1 MLNWIWLGL
10 MLGGVVYAAFA
21 GDVEVVRQAA
31 DGSSVVE
38 MQSRVQAVSD
48 QMLASAKSAIS
59 LVISLAGIMIFV
71 LGLMQI
77 GKDAGMMRWIA
88 VKLAPLTR
96 RMFPDVPPD
105 HPAMSAMVMSF
116 TANIFGLANAAT
128 PFGLKAMSE
137 LAKLNPIRGV
147 ASNSMILFLCITT
160 SAITLMPPN
169 GTVGVRVAANSADPF
184 AIWIP
189 TLIATFCSTAAAV
202 ATFYLLR
209 DRPRF
214 AARPLAD
221 ADLPRAPS
229 ESFETPDADEVFGGS
244 ANAEPLSAGR
254 KLFIAASLLALGI
267 GLVRAVLAEVPDHTG
282 VETFR
287 IVAQAWL
294 FPLLVCSLL
303 LVGVG
308 GRVRL
313 YESAIE
319 GAREGMQVVV
329 RITPYLVA
337 ILVAIGM
344 FRASGALDLVIGAID
359 PITSLIGIPGE
370 VLPMALLRPLSGTGA
385 FGVMA
390 EILQIHGPD
399 SFVGMLAST
408 LQGSTDTTFYV
419 LTLYAGAAGIRD
431 VRFALIAC
439 LAGDFAGLLGAT
451 AACHLF
457 FG

>member
-21 GDVEVVRQAA
+21 GD
-31 DGSSVVE
+31 
-38 MQSRVQAVSD
+38 MQAVTD
-48 QMLASAKSAIS
+48 QIFESAKSS
-59 LVISLAGIMIFV
+59 VMLVIDLTGIMIFV
-71 LGLMQI
+71 LGLM
-77 GKDAGMMRWIA
+77 RIA
-88 VKLAPLTR
+88 RDGGLMSWVARRLAPLTR
-96 RMFPDVPPD
+96 RLFPEVPPD
-105 HPAMSAMVMSF
+105 DPAMSAMIMSF

-137 LAKLNPIRGV
+137 LARLNPIRGV
-147 ASNSMILFLCITT
+147 ASNPMILFIAITT
-160 SAITLMPPN
+160 SAITLMPPT
-169 GTVGVRVAANSADPF
+169 GTVAVRDAAGSMDPF

-189 TLIATFCSTAAAV
+189 TLIATLCSTSAAV

-214 AARPLAD
+214 AARPLSD
-221 ADLPRAPS
+221 AEVAPEPEQVFSTPAAAEVLGDAPS
-229 ESFETPDADEVFGGS
+229 QPMGPWRG
-244 ANAEPLSAGR
+244 
-254 KLFIAASLLALGI
+254 LFVVASLLALAV
-267 GLVRAVLAEVPDHTG
+267 GLGLAAREQLATHAPLDA
-282 VETFR
+282 FSNLSR
-287 IVAQAWL
+287 AWL
-294 FPLLVCSLL
+294 FPLLVASLL
-303 LVGVG
+303 LVGVA

-313 YESAIE
+313 YESAIA
-319 GAREGMQVVV
+319 GAREGLEVVV

-337 ILVAIGM
+337 ILVAVGM
-344 FRASGALDLVIGAID
+344 FRASGALGLLIGVLD
-359 PITSLIGIPGE
+359 PFTSAIGIPAE
-370 VLPMALLRPLSGTGA
+370 VLPMALLRPLSGNGA

-390 EILQIHGPD
+390 EILQTHGPD

-439 LAGDFAGLLGAT
+439 LAGDLAGLLGAT

>member
-21 GDVEVVRQAA
+21 GDVEIVRQTP
-31 DGSSVVE
+31 DGEIVE
-38 MQSRVQAVSD
+38 LQSRMQAVST
-48 QMLASAKSAIS
+48 QMLESAKSS
-59 LVISLAGIMIFV
+59 VQLVISLTGIMIFV

-77 GKDAGMMRWIA
+77 GKDAGMIRWIA
-88 VKLAPLTR
+88 KRLSPLTR
-96 RMFPDVPPD
+96 RLFPDVPED
-105 HPAMSAMVMSF
+105 HPAMGAIIMSF
-116 TANIFGLANAAT
+116 TANIFGLSNAAT

-147 ASNSMILFLCITT
+147 ASNSMILFICITT

-169 GTVGVRVAANSADPF
+169 GTVGVRAGVGSADPF

-189 TLIATFCSTAAAV
+189 TLIATLCSTAAAV
-202 ATFYLLR
+202 AVFYLLR

-214 AARPLAD
+214 AARPLEGASQTEV
-221 ADLPRAPS
+221 AF
-229 ESFETPDADEVFGGS
+229 ESWETPDEDEVLGDGPSAPLGFGRRLFVWGS
-244 ANAEPLSAGR
+244 
-254 KLFIAASLLALGI
+254 
-267 GLVRAVLAEVPDHTG
+267 VAVLAVGLVQAFVGQPDGSSAT
-282 VETFR
+282 EAFR
-287 IVAQAWL
+287 AVAQAWL
-294 FPLLVCSLL
+294 FPLLVCSML
-303 LVGVG
+303 LVGVA
-308 GRVRL
+308 GRVPL
-313 YESAIE
+313 YESAIA
-319 GAREGMQVVV
+319 GARDGLQVVV

-337 ILVAIGM
+337 ILVAVGM
-344 FRASGALDLVIGAID
+344 FRASGALDLLIGILD
-359 PITSLIGIPGE
+359 PLTSRIGIPGE
-370 VLPMALLRPLSGTGA
+370 VLPMALMRPLSGNGA

-390 EILQIHGPD
+390 EILATHGPD
-399 SFVGMLAST
+399 SFIGLLAST

>member
-1 MLNWIWLGL
+1 MLNWIWLAL
-10 MLGGVVYAAFA
+10 MLGGVIYAAFA
-21 GDVEVVRQAA
+21 GDVEVVKQTAS
-31 DGSSVVE
+31 GEVVE
-38 MQSRVQAVSD
+38 LQSRVQAVST
-48 QMLASAKSAIS
+48 QMLESAKSAIM
-59 LVISLAGIMIFV
+59 LVISLTGIMVFV
-71 LGLMQI
+71 LGLMRI

-88 VKLAPLTR
+88 LRLAPLTR
-96 RMFPDVPPD
+96 RLFPDVPPD

-137 LAKLNPIRGV
+137 LSKLNPIRGV
-147 ASNSMILFLCITT
+147 ASNSMILFICITT
-160 SAITLMPPN
+160 SSITLMPPT
-169 GTVGVRVAANSADPF
+169 GTVGVRAAANSADPF

-189 TLIATFCSTAAAV
+189 TLIATLCSTAAAV

-209 DRPRF
+209 DRARF

-221 ADLPRAPS
+221 ADLPAA
-229 ESFETPDADEVFGGS
+229 EQEIFDTPEADEVLGG
-244 ANAEPLSAGR
+244 ADRGPLGTGR
-254 KLFIAASLLALGI
+254 KLFIAVALLALAT
-267 GLVRAVLAEVPDHTG
+267 GLVRAVLNELPSHTAM
-282 VETFR
+282 ETFNT
-287 IVAQAWL
+287 VAKAWL
-294 FPLLVCSLL
+294 FPLLVSAML

-319 GAREGMQVVV
+319 GAREGLEVVV

-337 ILVAIGM
+337 ILVAVGM
-344 FRASGALDLVIGAID
+344 FRASGALDLVIGLLD
-359 PITSLIGIPGE
+359 PLTSRIGIPGE

-390 EILQIHGPD
+390 EILHTHGPD

-439 LAGDFAGLLGAT
+439 LAGDLAGLLGAT
-451 AACHLF
+451 AACHFF

>member
-10 MLGGVVYAAFA
+10 MLGGVVYAAVFA
-21 GDVEVVRQAA
+21 GDVEVVKQTANG
-31 DGSSVVE
+31 DVVE
-38 MQSRVQAVSD
+38 LHSRMQAVSD
-48 QMLASAKSAIS
+48 SILASAKSAVL
-59 LVISLAGIMIFV
+59 LVIELTGIMIFV
-71 LGLMQI
+71 LGLMRI

-88 VKLAPLTR
+88 VRLAPLTR
-96 RMFPDVPPD
+96 RLFPDVPPD

-137 LAKLNPIRGV
+137 LSKLNPIRGV
-147 ASNSMILFLCITT
+147 ASNPMILFICITT
-160 SAITLMPPN
+160 SSITLMPPT
-169 GTVGVRVAANSADPF
+169 GTVAVRAAANSADPF

-189 TLIATFCSTAAAV
+189 TLIATLCSTAAAV
-202 ATFYLLR
+202 AAFYLLR
-209 DRPRF
+209 DRPRY
-214 AARPLAD
+214 AARPLVDAD
-221 ADLPRAPS
+221 APAAP
-229 ESFETPDADEVFGGS
+229 EQSFETPDADEILGGAS
-244 ANAEPLSAGR
+244 QGPLGTGR
-254 KLFIAASLLALGI
+254 KLFIGATLLLLAF
-267 GLVRAVLAEVPDHTG
+267 GLVRVSLDNLIDHTAI
-282 VETFR
+282 ETFR
-287 IVAQAWL
+287 TVAQAWL
-294 FPLLVCSLL
+294 FPLLVCAML

-319 GAREGMQVVV
+319 GAREGLQVVV

-337 ILVAIGM
+337 ILVAVGM
-344 FRASGALDLVIGAID
+344 FRASGLLALLIDLLD
-359 PITSLIGIPGE
+359 PLTSRVGIPAE
-370 VLPMALLRPLSGTGA
+370 VLPMALLRPLSGSGA

-390 EILQIHGPD
+390 EILQTHGPD
-399 SFVGMLAST
+399 SFVGLLAST

-419 LTLYAGAAGIRD
+419 LALYAGAAGIRD

-439 LAGDFAGLLGAT
+439 LAGDLAGLLGAT

>member
-10 MLGGVVYAAFA
+10 MLGGVVYAAVFA
-21 GDVEVVRQAA
+21 GDVEVVKQTANG
-31 DGSSVVE
+31 DVVE
-38 MQSRVQAVSD
+38 LHSRMQAVSD
-48 QMLASAKSAIS
+48 SILASAKSAVL
-59 LVISLAGIMIFV
+59 LVIELTGIMIFV
-71 LGLMQI
+71 LGLMRI

-88 VKLAPLTR
+88 VRLAPLTR
-96 RMFPDVPPD
+96 RLFPDVPPD

-137 LAKLNPIRGV
+137 LSKLNPIRGV
-147 ASNSMILFLCITT
+147 ASNPMILFICITT
-160 SAITLMPPN
+160 SSITLMPPT
-169 GTVGVRVAANSADPF
+169 GTVAVRAAANSADPF

-189 TLIATFCSTAAAV
+189 TLIATLCSTAAAV
-202 ATFYLLR
+202 AAFYLLR
-209 DRPRF
+209 DRPRY
-214 AARPLAD
+214 AARPLVDAD
-221 ADLPRAPS
+221 APAAP
-229 ESFETPDADEVFGGS
+229 EQSFETPDADEILGGAS
-244 ANAEPLSAGR
+244 QGPLGTGR
-254 KLFIAASLLALGI
+254 KLFIGATLLLLAF
-267 GLVRAVLAEVPDHTG
+267 GLVRVSLDNLIDHTAI
-282 VETFR
+282 ETFR
-287 IVAQAWL
+287 TVAQAWL
-294 FPLLVCSLL
+294 FPLLVCAML

-319 GAREGMQVVV
+319 GAREGLQVVV

-337 ILVAIGM
+337 ILVAVGM
-344 FRASGALDLVIGAID
+344 FRASGLLALLIDLLD
-359 PITSLIGIPGE
+359 PLTSRVGIPAE
-370 VLPMALLRPLSGTGA
+370 VLPMALLRPLSGSGA

-390 EILQIHGPD
+390 EILQTHGPD
-399 SFVGMLAST
+399 SFVGLLVST

-419 LTLYAGAAGIRD
+419 LALYAGAAGIRD

-439 LAGDFAGLLGAT
+439 LAGDLAGLLGAT

>member
-1 MLNWIWLGL
+1 M
-10 MLGGVVYAAFA
+10 
-21 GDVEVVRQAA
+21 
-31 DGSSVVE
+31 
-38 MQSRVQAVSD
+38 
-48 QMLASAKSAIS
+48 
-59 LVISLAGIMIFV
+59 LVIDLAGIMIFV
-71 LGLMQI
+71 LGLMHI

-88 VKLAPLTR
+88 VRLAPLTR
-96 RMFPDVPPD
+96 RLFPEVPPD

-147 ASNSMILFLCITT
+147 ASNPMILFLAITT
-160 SAITLMPPN
+160 SSITLMPPT
-169 GTVGVRVAANSADPF
+169 GTVAIRTAANSADPF

-189 TLIATFCSTAAAV
+189 TLIATLCSTAAAV

-209 DRPRF
+209 DRPRY

-221 ADLPRAPS
+221 ADVPAAA
-229 ESFETPDADEVFGGS
+229 EQSFDTPDADEVLGGAS
-244 ANAEPLSAGR
+244 QGALGTGR
-254 KLFIAASLLALGI
+254 KLFIAASLLLLGAGI
-267 GLVRAVLAEVPDHTG
+267 VRTVLANLVDHTAM
-282 VETFR
+282 ETFR
-287 IVAQAWL
+287 NVAQAWL
-294 FPLLVCSLL
+294 FPLLVCAML

-319 GAREGMQVVV
+319 GAREGLQVVV

-337 ILVAIGM
+337 ILVAVGM
-344 FRASGALDLVIGAID
+344 FRASGALDLLIGVLD
-359 PITSLIGIPGE
+359 PLTSRIGIPAE
-370 VLPMALLRPLSGTGA
+370 VLPMALLRPLSGSGA

-390 EILQIHGPD
+390 EILQTHGPD
-399 SFVGMLAST
+399 SFVGLLAST

-439 LAGDFAGLLGAT
+439 LAGDLAGLLGAT